1 MKILLFVFVI
11 ILENSFAQNIY
22 TIQKDAKIYDLP
34 GGDFLTAKH
43 INNKT
48 LLTHI
53 GITGNVIW
61 EDSLAFQLN
70 LDTTYF
76 IWIAGFK
83 NSDEYIIAMMS
94 DLSPNTFPWGNQND
108 NDTLIYQFSKLNLST
123 HQFIDHLID
132 TFETQGITRPIE
144 FSENSIILTPAD
156 QSLGIFPFINLA
168 SFSLDSTML
177 LTPIAP
183 INSVTISVAPWSA
196 YNFEDTIYL
205 HQSQEFSHTIGKYS
219 SNFNLLQDNYAVIS
233 TGQNWNRAFYQNA
246 ISHDSVFVFTQG
258 INAGSPYAEWRMDWR
273 KMDLSEINHTTISSP
288 IIPYPNINWNYRTSF
303 DKIAVDKTNRTILV
317 LANDEDADV
326 VDMIQK
332 IFIYDF
338 SFNLLCEIPI
348 TIGFKSTN
356 TLVEMNNLVYL
367 KTINLTNSELV
378 LVDCQIANTTE
389 TFYQNELLVYP
400 NPTAGKI
407 YVTNNKQA
415 MLSITLLSSEGK
427 VINFKQNN
435 NLIVDLDLTEVKNGV
450 YILNIDYEGFKQN
463 KRIIKN

>member
-22 TIQKDAKIYDLP
+22 TIQKDAIIYDLP

-53 GITGNVIW
+53 GLTGNVIW

-70 LDTTYF
+70 IDNTYF
-76 IWIAGFK
+76 CWIAGFK
-83 NSDEYIIAMMS
+83 NSDEYIISMMK
-94 DLSPNTFPWGNQND
+94 DLSPNTFPWGGNQND
-108 NDTLIYQFSKLNLST
+108 NDTLIYQFSKLKLST
-123 HQFIDHLID
+123 HQFIAHLID
-132 TFETQGITRPIE
+132 TFETQGISRPIE
-144 FSENSIILTPAD
+144 FSDNSIILTPLD
-156 QSLGIFPFINLA
+156 QSLGISPYINLA
-168 SFSLDSTML
+168 SFSLAPAMTL
-177 LTPIAP
+177 NPIAP
-183 INSVTISVAPWSA
+183 ISSVTIHEAPWSA
-196 YNFEDTIYL
+196 YKFNDSIYL
-205 HQSQEFSHTIGKYS
+205 HQSQEFSHDISKYD
-219 SNFNLLQDNYAVIS
+219 SNFNLLQDNYAVIT
-233 TGQNWNRAFYQNA
+233 TGEDWNRAFYQNT
-246 ISHDSVFVFTQG
+246 ISYDSIFVFTQG
-258 INAGSPYAEWRMDWR
+258 TTGGSPYAEWRMDWR
-273 KMDLSEINHTTISSP
+273 KMDLSEINHTIISSP
-288 IIPYPNINWNYRTSF
+288 IIPNTNWNYRTSF

-317 LANDEDADV
+317 LANEDGANG

-332 IFIYDF
+332 IFIYDY
-338 SFNLLCEIPI
+338 SFNLLCEMPI

-356 TLVEMNNLVYL
+356 TLVELNNRVYL

-378 LVDCQIANTTE
+378 LVDCQMANTTE
-389 TFYQNELLVYP
+389 VFYQNELLVYP

-415 MLSITLLSSEGK
+415 TLSITLLSSEGK

-435 NLIVDLDLTEVKNGV
+435 NLIVDLDVTEVKNGI
-450 YILNIDYEGFKQN
+450 YILSIEYEGFKQN